1 MRSSL
6 SRIRWVGLL
15 ALLVLACAGLAA
27 CGGDSDGS
35 STSGG
40 TESTSSEGGSGGEFT
55 VGVVGSQT
63 GFLAPYEEP
72 LLNAMKLSAEELNAA
87 GGLEGEQVKLV
98 IKDGKS
104 EPAEGAIAAQEVLA
118 DDPGLLVVPCDQDV
132 ALPAARLGQEAGVPT
147 ISSCA
152 GAATFPGIVGDDM
165 FLNTPGTFAEGSAL
179 AQFAKKKGWKTA
191 YVLTT
196 KDAAVFSTSSEA
208 FEAQF
213 EEEGG
218 TIVGAGN
225 YSLGQP
231 KYTPQTEAVAKQ
243 NPKPDVL
250 MLSTNTP
257 ETTVMLKE
265 LASQGVELPIVT
277 VFGNQTNLLFQA
289 GSALDQMPM
298 YIATIGVIE
307 PGNKMEAFYK
317 KYQAKYGEFPD
328 TTFAAF
334 GADIINLLDVAVK
347 AAGSTEPEAIRDAIA
362 NTVDAELTT
371 GPATYKGQNG
381 VPKKGFYIVT
391 PAAKDTFEI
400 VDQFFPTK
408 VFAGN

>member
-15 ALLVLACAGLAA
+15 ALVVLACAGLAA
-27 CGGDSDGS
+27 CGGDSDTSG
-35 STSGG
+35 TSGG
-40 TESTSSEGGSGGEFT
+40 TESTSSEGGSGGDFT

-72 LLNAMKLSAEELNAA
+72 LLNAMKLSAEELNSA
-87 GGLEGEQVKLV
+87 GGLEGKQIKLV

-218 TIVGAGN
+218 TIVGTGN

-243 NPKPDVL
+243 SPKPDVL

-265 LASQGVELPIVT
+265 LASQGVDLPIVT

-347 AAGSTEPEAIRDAIA
+347 DAGSTEPEAIRDAIA

-391 PAAKDTFEI
+391 PAGKDTFEI